1 MEISKYQCFYFV
13 HHVKGGLSLH
23 YERQITKLLYF
34 SSWKIWKLG
43 LNAKASTL
51 SRQHPCDGIMLL
63 TTRND
68 PVSVGLGIYFYY

>member
-1 MEISKYQCFYFV
+1 MFLFYAPCKMWTF
-13 HHVKGGLSLH
+13 SSD

-34 SSWKIWKLG
+34 SSWKIWKFG
-43 LNAKASTL
+43 LNPKASTL
-51 SRQHPCDGIMLL
+51 SRQHPCDGIMLM

>member
-23 YERQITKLLYF
+23 YERDQITKLLYF

-51 SRQHPCDGIMLL
+51 SRHPCEGIMLM